1 MIRRM
6 QRKKR
11 NEKSEN
17 TEGFH
22 GMDIIRF
29 ARPDQIFP
37 EKPELQGMAIY

>member
-29 ARPDQIFP
+29 ARPGQIFSG
-37 EKPELQGMAIY
+37 KPELQGVAIY